1 MLLPRPN
8 EKEFETAPA
17 GTFAARCYRFVD
29 LGTQP
34 KEYMGTT
41 SYKRMVGIS
50 WELPD
55 ELMKDGRPFSIYQK
69 YVWSMSEKATL
80 RKHLESW
87 RGVKFT
93 DADFGDTGFDTRK
106 LIGVPCML
114 SIVHATKGDKTYANI
129 GSVSKVM
136 KGYDVPAAINE
147 TLYFSLDTF
156 EQSVFDKLSQG
167 MKETIMRSPEYV
179 QLKQQKVPDHDPSED
194 WGNHVEA
201 DSIPF

>member
-34 KEYMGTT
+34 KEYMGAT

-55 ELMKDGRPFSIYQK
+55 ELMKDQRPFSIYQK
-69 YVWSMSEKATL
+69 YVWSMSEKSTL

-87 RGVKFT
+87 RGLKFQES
-93 DADFGDTGFDTRK
+93 DFGEGGFDTKK

-114 SIVHATKGDKTYANI
+114 SIVHNTKGDKTYANI
-129 GSVSKVM
+129 ASVSKLP
-136 KGYDVPAAINE
+136 KGFECPPAVNE
-147 TLYFSLDTF
+147 TLYFSLDEFNQT
-156 EQSVFDKLSQG
+156 VFDKLSQG
-167 MKETIMRSPEYV
+167 MREAIMRSPEYV
-179 QLKQQKVPDHDPSED
+179 QLKKPLVAEHDASEE
-194 WGNHVEA
+194 WGGHVE
-201 DSIPF
+201 DSSTPF

>member
-1 MLLPRPN
+1 MYLPKPN

-34 KEYMGTT
+34 KEYLGTT

-55 ELMKDGRPFSIYQK
+55 ELMKDGRPFSIYQR

-87 RGVKFT
+87 RGAKFQES
-93 DADFGDTGFDTRK
+93 DFGEAGFDTRK

-114 SIVHATKGDKTYANI
+114 SIIHTTKGDKTYANI
-129 GSVSKVM
+129 SGVSGVM
-136 KGYDVPAAINE
+136 KGYEVHAAVNE
-147 TLYFSLDTF
+147 TLYFSLDDYD
-156 EQSVFDKLSQG
+156 QAVFDKLSQG
-167 MKETIMRSPEYV
+167 MREAIMRSPEYV
-179 QLKQQKVPDHDPSED
+179 KIKNPSDNHEEYGNSED
-194 WGNHVEA
+194 
-201 DSIPF
+201 IPF

>member
-41 SYKRMVGIS
+41 SYKRMIGLS

-87 RGVKFT
+87 RGQKFQ
-93 DADFGDTGFDTRK
+93 DSDFGEGGFDTKK

-114 SIVHATKGDKTYANI
+114 SIVHAAKGDKTYANI
-129 GSVSKVM
+129 SSVSKVM
-136 KGYDVPAAINE
+136 KGYEVAPAVNE
-147 TLYFSLDTF
+147 TLYFSLDGF
-156 EQSVFDKLSQG
+156 DQSVFDKLSQG
-167 MKETIMRSPEYV
+167 MRETIMRSPEYV
-179 QLKQQKVPDHDPSED
+179 QIKQPAKNHDEVNEY
-194 WGNHVEA
+194 NHD

>member
-1 MLLPRPN
+1 MKLPQPN

-87 RGVKFT
+87 RGAKFQES
-93 DADFGDTGFDTRK
+93 DFGDNGFDTKK

-114 SIVHATKGDKTYANI
+114 SIIHATKGDKTYANI

-136 KGYDVPAAINE
+136 KGYEVAPAVNE
-147 TLYFSLDTF
+147 TLYLSLDAF
-156 EQSVFDKLSQG
+156 DQSVFDKLSQG
-167 MKETIMRSPEYV
+167 MRETIMRSPEYV
-179 QLKQQKVPDHDPSED
+179 QLKKPAHGAEEGDGPNEYEHL
-194 WGNHVEA
+194 